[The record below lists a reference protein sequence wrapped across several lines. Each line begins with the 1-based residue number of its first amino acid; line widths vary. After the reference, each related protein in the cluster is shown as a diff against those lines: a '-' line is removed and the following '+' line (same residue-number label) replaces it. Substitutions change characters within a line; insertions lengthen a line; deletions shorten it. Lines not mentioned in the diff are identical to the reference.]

1 MRGAHRRGVG
11 RAVPPCTGPWG
22 GGPTRELWAG
32 GRTHLRSGAE
42 RSCCLCV
49 AAACGAPRGAQ
60 RPLTS
65 GSAGSKKVGF

>member
-1 MRGAHRRGVG
+1 MAARLARGVHLVG
-11 RAVPPCTGPWG
+11 ARP
-22 GGPTRELWAG
+22 RELCVCGAAL
-32 GRTHLRSGAE
+32 TCGAE
-42 RSCCLCV
+42 RRARSCCLCV